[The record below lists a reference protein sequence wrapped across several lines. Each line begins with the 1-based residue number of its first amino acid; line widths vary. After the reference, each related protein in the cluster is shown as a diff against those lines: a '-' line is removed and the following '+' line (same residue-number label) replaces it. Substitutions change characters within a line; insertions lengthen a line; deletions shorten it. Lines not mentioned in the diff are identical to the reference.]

1 MFSIK
6 NWLCQVEKEQK
17 EPEGKIAK
25 AEFRVHR
32 ELMTLMVRRPY

>member
-1 MFSIK
+1 MFHLK
-6 NWLCQVEKEQK
+6 NWLYQVEKEQK
-17 EPEGKIAK
+17 GPEGKVAK